1 MKTEDIVTKNVR
13 EDELNPISGY
23 AMVRLENLQNTCKRG
38 VTGYIR
44 SWTAIC
50 YEWIDWIGLRTQLNE
65 FEIFI
70 WFYNDELEFRMTNRT
85 FKNVLENS
93 VNKTMYK

>member
-1 MKTEDIVTKNVR
+1 MKPEDIVTKNVR

-44 SWTAIC
+44 S
-50 YEWIDWIGLRTQLNE
+50 
-65 FEIFI
+65 
-70 WFYNDELEFRMTNRT
+70 
-85 FKNVLENS
+85 
-93 VNKTMYK
+93 